1 MKGSVA
7 VVSAS
12 NRRHSNSAA
21 IGRYLAGQLSDLG
34 VPTRSV
40 DVAEKGG
47 LAGNVMPAVDLVAGC
62 RHAVLVASLY
72 HDTINYMATAT
83 MEAWADC
90 KPSGPNGR
98 RPQFSA
104 VVHSGYPEPVH
115 TEVALDICR
124 RFASEVGWPWGGG
137 FTAGATSII
146 GGQDLGSVGPA
157 VRKLRRALDL
167 TAQAIAAGD
176 PVPEQAKRTAAR
188 PFAPTW
194 LFIPL
199 ANWVMRREAKRTRT
213 RNIDARP
220 YG

>member
-1 MKGSVA
+1 MRGSVA

-21 IGRYLAGQLSDLG
+21 IGRYLAGQLSQLG
-34 VPTRSV
+34 VSARSI

-47 LAGNVMPAVDLVAGC
+47 LVGNFMPAVDLVAGC

-83 MEAWADC
+83 LEAWADRH
-90 KPSGPNGR
+90 PRGPNGR

-104 VVHSGYPEPVH
+104 IVHSGYPEPVH
-115 TEVALDICR
+115 AKVALDICR
-124 RFASEVGWPWGGG
+124 RFSSEVGWSWGGG

-146 GGQDLGSVGPA
+146 GGQDLDSVGPT

-176 PVPEQAKRTAAR
+176 PVPDQAKRTAER
-188 PFAPTW
+188 PLAPTW
-194 LFIPL
+194 LFLPL
-199 ANWVMRREAKRTRT
+199 ANWVIRREAKRTGT